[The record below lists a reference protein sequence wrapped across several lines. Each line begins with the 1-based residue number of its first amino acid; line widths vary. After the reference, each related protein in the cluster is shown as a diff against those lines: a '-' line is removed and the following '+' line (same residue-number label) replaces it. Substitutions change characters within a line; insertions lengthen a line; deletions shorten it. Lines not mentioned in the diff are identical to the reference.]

1 MSYLQGRKQI
11 QKLALWR
18 FLFFRLALFAGIL
31 IVSIYLFIQSSM
43 TDQEIEFNSKSS
55 DALNRIQEQLIIND
69 AALSGFASLL
79 QTLGTADIDRVQE
92 YAAGMAEAYG
102 QIYMFEALVGIH
114 PEDQKAFSEAMQN
127 KGLADYQVY
136 RYVSRKSTTGKPSKP
151 FNLLNETPVMFPVFF
166 IGPII
171 DEVRS
176 ILGFDMMS
184 AKMMR
189 EPLIKALTTGETAAT
204 LPYGLQ
210 EGGKGYTLY
219 KPLDKVV
226 STSGEDA
233 VGKLVATMLVRADLI
248 LEAAHLIIPRANI
261 TMLYDE
267 KKDLTVSRKDTQQAD
282 TMLVWQLGE
291 LTQEYNLDQF
301 GHKLDI
307 QIMQPVG
314 LYQSQ
319 LNQLLIMVL
328 LLILGFLVFLRTSI
342 AKRRSE
348 LQRDNALIDLARQ
361 HDLLEQ
367 MVLER
372 TADLQAT
379 SDENKRL
386 ARLIVRLEETTYQ
399 RLARELHDEFGQML
413 TAIKISAHIMSQT
426 ESNETVIKSA
436 SEIFQHSDQLY
447 EKSQNLIQRLR
458 PEALDTFGLKIAI
471 EQCANRFKFAEQGV
485 EVELDIDDAV
495 DDMDEIFIIASYRI
509 TQELLNNAAKY
520 AQATKITVK
529 LHQQPDGIYICVM
542 DNGVGFDPDS
552 LEKGYGLNG
561 IAERVR
567 SLGGKINTTAA
578 LGKGVKTCAELPAQ
592 FHVKNN

>member
-18 FLFFRLALFAGIL
+18 FLLFRIAIFTGIL
-31 IVSIYLFIQSSM
+31 IVSIYLFIKSSV

-55 DALNRIQEQLIIND
+55 DAFNRIQEQLIIND

-79 QTLGTADIDRVQE
+79 QTLGAADIERVE
-92 YAAGMAEAYG
+92 GYAAGMAEAYG

-114 PEDQKAFSEAMQN
+114 PEDQQVFSKAMQN
-127 KGLADYQVY
+127 KGLADYKVY

-151 FNLLNETPVMFPVFF
+151 FNLLNDTPVMFPVFF
-166 IGPII
+166 IGPIFE
-171 DEVRS
+171 EVRS

-189 EPLIKALTTGETAAT
+189 EPLIKALITGETAAT
-204 LPYGLQ
+204 LPYGLK

-219 KPLDKVV
+219 KPLDKVT
-226 STSGEDA
+226 SASGEDA

-267 KKDLTVSRKDTQQAD
+267 KKELTVSRKDTPQSD
-282 TMLVWQLGE
+282 TVPVWQLGE

-307 QIMQPVG
+307 QIMQPAG

-319 LNQLLIMVL
+319 LNQLMIMVL

-372 TADLQAT
+372 TVDLQAT

-426 ESNETVIKSA
+426 ESHETVIKSA

-458 PEALDTFGLKIAI
+458 PEALDTFGLKVAI
-471 EQCANRFKFAEQGV
+471 EQCANRFKFTEQGV
-485 EVELDIDDAV
+485 DVELDIDDAV
-495 DDMDEIFIIASYRI
+495 DNMDEIFIIASYRI

-520 AQATKITVK
+520 AQATKITVH
-529 LHQQPDGIYICVM
+529 LNQQLSGIYICVM

-578 LGKGVKTCAELPAQ
+578 VGKGVKTCAELPAR
-592 FHVKNN
+592 FLAINN

>member
-11 QKLALWR
+11 QNLAIWR
-18 FLFFRLALFAGIL
+18 FIIFRIATFTVIL
-31 IVSIYLFIQSSM
+31 IFSIYLFIKSTM
-43 TDQEIEFNSKSS
+43 TDQEIEFNGKSG
-55 DALNRIQEQLIIND
+55 DALNHIQEQLIIND

-79 QTLGTADIDRVQE
+79 QALGHADIDRVQE
-92 YAAGMAEAYG
+92 YASVMAEAYS
-102 QIYMFEALVGIH
+102 QIYMFEALIGIS
-114 PEDQKAFSEAMQN
+114 PEDQESFSESMQER
-127 KGLADYQVY
+127 GLQNYQVH
-136 RYVSRKSTTGKPSKP
+136 RYTSNDNDKPSES
-151 FNLLNETPVMFPVFF
+151 FNIFNDTPVMFPIFF
-166 IGPII
+166 ISPLI
-171 DEVRS
+171 EQVRG

-184 AKMMR
+184 VRYLR
-189 EPLIKALTTGETAAT
+189 EPLIRALTTGQTEAS
-204 LPYGLQ
+204 LPFNLK
-210 EGGKGYTLY
+210 EGGKGYILY
-219 KPLDKVV
+219 KSINKPVK
-226 STSGEDA
+226 SSGSDP
-233 VGKLVATMLVRADLI
+233 VGTKIATMLVRADHI

-267 KKDLTVSRKDTQQAD
+267 KEELTVSRKDMQQID
-282 TMLVWQLGE
+282 NVPVWQLGE
-291 LTQEYNLDQF
+291 LTQEYNLDEF

-307 QIMQPVG
+307 QIMQPAG
-314 LYQSQ
+314 LYQRQ
-319 LNQLLIMVL
+319 LNQLMIMVL
-328 LLILGFLVFLRTSI
+328 LLILGFLLFLRTSI

-372 TADLQAT
+372 TADLQAN

-413 TAIKISAHIMSQT
+413 TAIKISAYMMSQT

-458 PEALDTFGLKIAI
+458 PEALDTFGLKVAI
-471 EQCANRFKFAEQGV
+471 EQCANGFKFTEQGID
-485 EVELDIDDAV
+485 VELDIDDAV

-509 TQELLNNAAKY
+509 TQELLNNAVKY
-520 AQATKITVK
+520 AQATKITVH
-529 LHQQPDGIYICVM
+529 LNQQPDGIYISVM

-578 LGKGVKTCAELPAQ
+578 LGKGVKTIAELPAEFQ
-592 FHVKNN
+592 PKNS

>member
-18 FLFFRLALFAGIL
+18 FLLFRVAIFIGIL
-31 IVSIYLFIQSSM
+31 VVSVYLFIESSV
-43 TDQEIEFNSKSS
+43 TDQEIDFNSKSS
-55 DALNRIQEQLIIND
+55 DAFNRIQEQLIIND

-79 QTLGTADIDRVQE
+79 QTLGAADIDRVEE

-114 PEDQKAFSEAMQN
+114 PEDQQAFSEDMQN
-127 KGLADYQVY
+127 KGLADYKVY
-136 RYVSRKSTTGKPSKP
+136 RYVSLKSTTGKPSKP
-151 FNLLNETPVMFPVFF
+151 FNLLNDTPVMFPVFF
-166 IGPII
+166 IGPIVE
-171 DEVRS
+171 EVRS

-189 EPLIKALTTGETAAT
+189 EPLIKALTTGETAAS
-204 LPYGLQ
+204 LPYSLQ

-219 KPLDKVV
+219 KPLDKVT
-226 STSGEDA
+226 SASGEDA

-248 LEAAHLIIPRANI
+248 LEVAHLIIPRANI

-267 KKDLTVSRKDTQQAD
+267 KKELTVSRKDTQQSD
-282 TMLVWQLGE
+282 TVPVWQLGE
-291 LTQEYNLDQF
+291 LTQEYSLDQF

-319 LNQLLIMVL
+319 LNQLMIMVL

-458 PEALDTFGLKIAI
+458 PEALDTFGLKVAI
-471 EQCANRFKFAEQGV
+471 EQCANRFKFTEQGV
-485 EVELDIDDAV
+485 DVELDIDDAV

-520 AQATKITVK
+520 AQATKIIVK

-567 SLGGKINTTAA
+567 SLGGTINTTAA

-592 FHVKNN
+592 FQAKNN

>member
-18 FLFFRLALFAGIL
+18 FLLFRVTIFTGIL
-31 IVSIYLFIQSSM
+31 VASVYLFIKSSI

-79 QTLGTADIDRVQE
+79 QTLGAADIDRVEE

-102 QIYMFEALVGIH
+102 QIYMFEALLGIS
-114 PEDQKAFSEAMQN
+114 PEDQQAFSESMQER
-127 KGLADYQVY
+127 GLQNYQVY
-136 RYVSRKSTTGKPSKP
+136 RYTSNDNDNPPESFSV
-151 FNLLNETPVMFPVFF
+151 FNDTPVMFPVFF
-166 IGPII
+166 ISPLI
-171 DEVRS
+171 EQVRS

-184 AKMMR
+184 IKSMR
-189 EPLIKALTTGETAAT
+189 EPLIRALTTGQTEAS
-204 LPYGLQ
+204 LPFNLK
-210 EGGKGYTLY
+210 EGGKGYILY
-219 KPLDKVV
+219 KSINKPVK
-226 STSGEDA
+226 SSGSDA
-233 VGKLVATMLVRADLI
+233 LGTLIATMLVRADLI
-248 LEAAHLIIPRANI
+248 LDAAHQIIPRANI

-267 KKDLTVSRKDTQQAD
+267 KKELTVDRKDTPQSD
-282 TMLVWQLGE
+282 TVPVWQLGE
-291 LTQEYNLDQF
+291 LTQEYSLDQF

-307 QIMQPVG
+307 QIMQPAG

-319 LNQLLIMVL
+319 LNQLMIMVL

-342 AKRRSE
+342 AKRGSE

-458 PEALDTFGLKIAI
+458 PEALDTFGLKVAI
-471 EQCANRFKFAEQGV
+471 EQCANRFKFTEQGV
-485 EVELDIDDAV
+485 DVELDIDDAV
-495 DDMDEIFIIASYRI
+495 DNMDEIFIIASYRI

-520 AQATKITVK
+520 AQATKITVH
-529 LHQQPDGIYICVM
+529 LNQQLSGIYICVM

-567 SLGGKINTTAA
+567 SLGGKINTNAA
-578 LGKGVKTCAELPAQ
+578 VGKGVKTCAELPSRFLAI
-592 FHVKNN
+592 NN